1 MRISDDL
8 EEMRLLPIH
17 VEAAV
22 FGSGRNVSMANI
34 NENYRS
40 LLAAP
45 AGDDMESKTFTGNNS
60 PEEPGVHLHFILP
73 EEFTHGSQQEEGGD
87 IVYPDFPNRWTVTR
101 IAVLESEGK
110 EPVLTRKNW
119 ILESDLLSAFPDSDK
134 QYTSIGYHDPKK
146 PYRFLGKDWLSGYTC
161 RYAI

>member
-22 FGSGRNVSMANI
+22 FGSGNVPIANI

-45 AGDDMESKTFTGNNS
+45 TGDDMESKTFTEKS
-60 PEEPGVHLHFILP
+60 STEEPGVHLHFILP
-73 EEFTHGSQQEEGGD
+73 EEYTHGRRGYRLSRPSQPVDGD
-87 IVYPDFPNRWTVTR
+87 KDRGF
-101 IAVLESEGK
+101 GK
-110 EPVLTRKNW
+110 RRKGTGFEKKK
-119 ILESDLLSAFPDSDK
+119 LDS
-134 QYTSIGYHDPKK
+134 
-146 PYRFLGKDWLSGYTC
+146 
-161 RYAI
+161 

>member
-22 FGSGRNVSMANI
+22 FGSGNVPIANI

-45 AGDDMESKTFTGNNS
+45 TGDDMESKTFTEKSKHRG
-60 PEEPGVHLHFILP
+60 PGVHHCFILP
-73 EEFTHGSQQEEGGD
+73 EEYTHGSQQEEGGD
-87 IVYPDFPNRWTVTR
+87 ISLSRPSQPVDGDKDRGF
-101 IAVLESEGK
+101 GK
-110 EPVLTRKNW
+110 RRKGTGFEKKK
-119 ILESDLLSAFPDSDK
+119 LDS
-134 QYTSIGYHDPKK
+134 
-146 PYRFLGKDWLSGYTC
+146 
-161 RYAI
+161 

>member
-22 FGSGRNVSMANI
+22 FGSGNVPIANI

-45 AGDDMESKTFTGNNS
+45 TGDDMESKTFTAKS
-60 PEEPGVHLHFILP
+60 STEEPGVHLHFILP
-73 EEFTHGSQQEEGGD
+73 EEYTHGSQQEEGGD
-87 IVYPDFPNRWTVTR
+87 IVYPRSQTATNSTR
-101 IAVLESEGK
+101 
-110 EPVLTRKNW
+110 P
-119 ILESDLLSAFPDSDK
+119 SDMM
-134 QYTSIGYHDPKK
+134 IPKSRTGFWAK
-146 PYRFLGKDWLSGYTC
+146 
-161 RYAI
+161 

>member
-22 FGSGRNVSMANI
+22 FGSGNVPIANI

-45 AGDDMESKTFTGNNS
+45 TGDDMESKTFTEKS
-60 PEEPGVHLHFILP
+60 STEEPGVHLHFILP
-73 EEFTHGSQQEEGGD
+73 EEYTHGSQQEEGGD
-87 IVYPDFPNRWTVTR
+87 IVYPDLPNRWTVTR

-110 EPVLTRKNW
+110 EPVLRRKNW

-134 QYTSIGYHDPKK
+134 QYTSIGYDDPKK
-146 PYRFLGKDWLSGYTC
+146 PYRFLGKKRDW
-161 RYAI
+161 

>member
-22 FGSGRNVSMANI
+22 FGSGNVPIANI

-45 AGDDMESKTFTGNNS
+45 TGDDMESKTFTEKS
-60 PEEPGVHLHFILP
+60 STEEPGVHLHFY
-73 EEFTHGSQQEEGGD
+73 SSGG
-87 IVYPDFPNRWTVTR
+87 VYPRKPAGGRRGYRLSRPSQPVDGDKDRGFGKRRKGTGFEKKKLGFLRAIFYRRSQTATNSTR
-101 IAVLESEGK
+101 
-110 EPVLTRKNW
+110 P
-119 ILESDLLSAFPDSDK
+119 SDMM
-134 QYTSIGYHDPKK
+134 IPKSRTGFWAK
-146 PYRFLGKDWLSGYTC
+146 
-161 RYAI
+161 